1 MKHYRMARAAAL
13 MLALSL
19 PALALAQ
26 YMWLDEKGLKQLSDQ
41 PPPPSV
47 PQNRILKQPRTP
59 GAALPAHGTSN
70 AAQGA
75 AAEAST
81 PAPGA
86 DGAAAAPEAKVK
98 RPPTLADRNAD
109 FAKRKTESQAAEQK
123 ASEEAARKSEAASNC
138 AAARGD
144 KAALDSGARISQYDK
159 DGQRSFLS
167 DEQRAERSKRN
178 QKILADCAR

>member
-1 MKHYRMARAAAL
+1 MKHYRTARVAAL
-13 MLALSL
+13 TLALATL

-47 PQNRILKQPRTP
+47 PQNRILKQPRSQ
-59 GAALPAHGTSN
+59 GALPSAASAPAAGGDGTP
-70 AAQGA
+70 
-75 AAEAST
+75 E
-81 PAPGA
+81 
-86 DGAAAAPEAKVK
+86 APEAKVK
-98 RPPTLADRNAD
+98 RPPTLADRNTD

-123 ASEEAARKSEAASNC
+123 ASEEAARKTEAAANC
-138 AAARGD
+138 AAARSD
-144 KAALDSGARISQYDK
+144 KAALDSGTRISQFDK